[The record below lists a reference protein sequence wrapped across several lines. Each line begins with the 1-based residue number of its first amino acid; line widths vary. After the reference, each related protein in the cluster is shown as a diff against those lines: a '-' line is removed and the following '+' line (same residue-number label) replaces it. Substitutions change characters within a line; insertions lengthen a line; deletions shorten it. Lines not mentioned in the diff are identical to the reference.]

1 MLIYIYIY
9 IYIYIEDSKYKYI
22 YVYIFTDIYSI
33 SVLHIKY
40 IGRYPTYICG
50 SLKYEQYIGPYQI
63 SNKVNKL

>member
-1 MLIYIYIY
+1 MYNID
-9 IYIYIEDSKYKYI
+9 IEDSKYKYI
-22 YVYIFTDIYSI
+22 YIYIFIFTDIYSI
-33 SVLHIKY
+33 SVLYIKY